1 MSDDKK
7 IQPHTIDDHMFGDFF
22 AHEHGPDADHDHD
35 DIDPGPLEENPIW
48 LRDNVAL
55 RPIRLGPGLLVFLD
69 RLKRR
74 TFLRN
79 WEASITQE

>member
-1 MSDDKK
+1 MVDFLVTLRRRPKVVAASGL
-7 IQPHTIDDHMFGDFF
+7 PAIDD
-22 AHEHGPDADHDHD
+22 AA
-35 DIDPGPLEENPIW
+35 LN
-48 LRDNVAL
+48 DNVAL

-74 TFLRN
+74 AFLRN